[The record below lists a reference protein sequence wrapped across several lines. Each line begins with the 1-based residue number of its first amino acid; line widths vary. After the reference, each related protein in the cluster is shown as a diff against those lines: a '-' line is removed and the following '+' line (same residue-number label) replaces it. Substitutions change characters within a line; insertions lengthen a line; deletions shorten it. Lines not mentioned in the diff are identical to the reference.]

1 MLRCV
6 GALLFIFLLLSL
18 LVHLSTMAEIFGAA
32 AIAFFLADIAYAY
45 GFKQPRRLKMHHPSV

>member
-6 GALLFIFLLLSL
+6 AAFLLVFLLLSL

-32 AIAFFLADIAYAY
+32 AIAFFLADIALGSRQA
-45 GFKQPRRLKMHHPSV
+45 RHLKMNDPFV